1 MSHYVITIPGRATNY
16 LALEKLLKKIFKRDA
31 KICTDRDLYPEDWA
45 VFIKGQPDRRLTMFA
60 LHHPFTI
67 TETDVENIDGRQ
79 RFIDLEEIIHFMD
92 LDEMSEA

>member
-1 MSHYVITIPGRATNY
+1 MSYYVITIPGRETNY

-31 KICTDRDLYPEDWA
+31 KISVDRDLYPEDWV

-60 LHHPFTI
+60 LHHPFKI
-67 TETDVENIDGRQ
+67 TETDVKSIDGSQ
-79 RFIDLEEIIHFMD
+79 RVINLEEIMHFMD